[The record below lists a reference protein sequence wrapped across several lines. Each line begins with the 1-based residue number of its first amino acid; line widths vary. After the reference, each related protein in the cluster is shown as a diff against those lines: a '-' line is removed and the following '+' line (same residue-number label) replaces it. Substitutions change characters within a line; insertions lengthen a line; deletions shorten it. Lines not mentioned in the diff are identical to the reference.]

1 MKKRRYIQIEKQNN
15 NNKGNFI
22 FPEQIITMEAFAQ
35 AIKSAL
41 LAVFPDRKIEIRDSN
56 GSLGHDKLLTITTPD
71 SSISQVFPLNS
82 FFREYTSGGHMP
94 EICNCI
100 VGAYRE
106 IHEHEGFFLESLHDY
121 STVESSVCY
130 RLVNLDKIRKR
141 PVPVP
146 HIPFLDL
153 AIVFYIPYMEDD
165 GWCST
170 VTITDPLM
178 QDWGISDINRL
189 FATAHR
195 NTSRLFPAKME
206 SMAGLLNS
214 LLSEQDEADIRNGSL
229 PMFIVSN
236 IARQHGASVILYD
249 GLLKASSDV
258 FDDDLFIL
266 PSSIHE
272 MLFMPASVCSCPEF
286 LKEMVLSVNQTEL
299 DEDDV
304 LSNSVYYYDRKT
316 DNLKII

>member
-1 MKKRRYIQIEKQNN
+1 
-15 NNKGNFI
+15 
-22 FPEQIITMEAFAQ
+22 MEAFAQ

-82 FFREYTSGGHMP
+82 FFREYTSGGHLP
-94 EICNCI
+94 EICSFI
-100 VGAYRE
+100 VEAYRD

-130 RLVNLDKIRKR
+130 RLAHLDQIRKR

-146 HIPFLDL
+146 YIPFLDL

-170 VTITDPLM
+170 VTITDLLM
-178 QDWGISDINRL
+178 QDWGISDINQL

-195 NTSRLFPAKME
+195 NTSRLFPARME

-214 LLSEQDEADIRNGSL
+214 LLSEQDEADIRNGL
-229 PMFIVSN
+229 PPMFIVSN
-236 IARQHGASVILYD
+236 ITRRHGASVILYD

-272 MLFMPASVCSCPEF
+272 MIFMPASACDSPES
-286 LKEMVLSVNQTEL
+286 LKDMVLSVNQTEL

-316 DNLKII
+316 DKLKII